1 MREAYL
7 TRLTFALLEQIKGL
21 AKSCASVSGITGISD
36 EGACFSTAS
45 VQISL

>member
-1 MREAYL
+1 MHQAYFA
-7 TRLTFALLEQIKGL
+7 RLIFALLEQIKGL
-21 AKSCASVSGITGISD
+21 AKSYASVSGITRFSD

>member
-1 MREAYL
+1 MHEAQM
-7 TRLTFALLEQIKGL
+7 TRLIFAFLEQIKGL
-21 AKSCASVSGITGISD
+21 VKSCASVLGITGVFD